1 MVTDRCYFCPFCRI
15 FYRFAPQAADHGT
28 IRRVGP
34 VPTGRA
40 GARSSLRDR
49 TREAAFGEEACAPF
63 ASYAS
68 SAGWGVPKGFFA
80 AERLPGGF
88 RPGRRCTAGLH
99 PERRGKDW
107 SLPDELVRTGAGNR
121 SVFVRTCCG
130 AVNPR
135 RRTESCLASFVCT
148 VADRGNALVRTYR
161 AVSE

>member
-49 TREAAFGEEACAPF
+49 TREAAFGEEACAPLRIVCVEC
-63 ASYAS
+63 
-68 SAGWGVPKGFFA
+68 GMGR
-80 AERLPGGF
+80 AERFF
-88 RPGRRCTAGLH
+88 RCGAPAGRVPAG
-99 PERRGKDW
+99 PEVYCEVA
-107 SLPDELVRTGAGNR
+107 SGASRQGLEPAR
-121 SVFVRTCCG
+121 RTCPHRSRQPKCFCSDLLWRG
-130 AVNPR
+130 EPAG
-135 RRTESCLASFVCT
+135 RTESCLASFACT